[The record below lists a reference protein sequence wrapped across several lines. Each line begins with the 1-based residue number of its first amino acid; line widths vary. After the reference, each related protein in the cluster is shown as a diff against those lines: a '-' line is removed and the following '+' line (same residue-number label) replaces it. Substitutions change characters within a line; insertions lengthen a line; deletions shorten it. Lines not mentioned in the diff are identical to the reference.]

1 MSDINDDIRDAL
13 IDAAIEELG
22 DEVIECIRAD
32 ERQMIIDFIRQE
44 EWLYECGEEIA
55 EAIEEMQHYED
66 EEIH

>member
-1 MSDINDDIRDAL
+1 MSDFDDDIRDAL

-22 DEVIECIRAD
+22 DEVIEAIQAA
-32 ERQMIIDFIRQE
+32 EREAIIEFIRQE

-55 EAIEEMQHYED
+55 NALEEYADRED